1 MPDPSKFTLDKTSGY
16 LYDSATGLYYDPNSL
31 YYWNSVI
38 QKYMYYNTEKMT
50 YMLAPVSFD
59 YNAGGSVAQSE
70 AAVEPETKKPKPEK
84 QDKVKVAKKIAKDME
99 RWAKTLN
106 QKKETAVYRT
116 NSNSSDYSVGLG
128 IGSADIGFSVLE
140 KKATNPVLIM
150 GQASVLQP
158 DTTSQAGLP
167 PASTPLVAAYGES
180 ESSEDEST
188 DEPDFLDFTKMICN
202 LCKRQLPSSEALD
215 KHSKLSDLHKK
226 NLEAFRSNAK
236 NNSANS
242 ASKPVYRDR
251 AKERRMKYGVTDDP
265 QPSKLKEKYLK
276 SRELAET
283 APSTSSAAAE
293 PIGVENVGNRLLQK
307 MGWTEGQGL
316 GKSNQGRTTIIEV
329 NTFLFLLAK
338 TLACF
343 AISKCS

>member
-1 MPDPSKFTLDKTSGY
+1 
-16 LYDSATGLYYDPNSL
+16 
-31 YYWNSVI
+31 
-38 QKYMYYNTEKMT
+38 MYYNTEKMT

-59 YNAGGSVAQSE
+59 YNASGAVSQPEVA
-70 AAVEPETKKPKPEK
+70 AEPETKKPKPEK

-106 QKKETAVYRT
+106 QRKETAVCRG
-116 NSNSSDYSVGLG
+116 SASASDFSIGPAV
-128 IGSADIGFSVLE
+128 GSADIGFSVLE
-140 KKATNPVLIM
+140 KKSANPVLIM
-150 GQASVLQP
+150 APAPVLQP
-158 DTTSQAGLP
+158 DTIP
-167 PASTPLVAAYGES
+167 PASFPPASAPLVAAYGES

-188 DEPDFLDFTKMICN
+188 DEPDFLDFAKMICN
-202 LCKRQLPSSEALD
+202 LCKRQLPSSGALD

-226 NLEAFRSNAK
+226 NLETFRANAK
-236 NNSANS
+236 NSANS

-276 SRELAET
+276 SRELAEA
-283 APSTSSAAAE
+283 APSTSAAAE

-316 GKSNQGRTTIIEV
+316 GKTNQGRTTIIEV
-329 NTFLFLLAK
+329 STFLFLL
-338 TLACF
+338 TLLNFYMFCN
-343 AISKCS
+343 ILMSTNMQ